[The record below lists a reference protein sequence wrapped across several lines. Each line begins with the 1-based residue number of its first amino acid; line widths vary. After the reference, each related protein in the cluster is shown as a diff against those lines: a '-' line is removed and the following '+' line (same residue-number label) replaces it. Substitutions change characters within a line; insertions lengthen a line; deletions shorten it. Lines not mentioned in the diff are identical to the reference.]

1 MYKIIFSKEGI
12 NSLRDADK
20 YGSNLSNLSLHFL
33 SKLNILW
40 GGAEQT
46 FSRIVYF
53 VNKGDLDD
61 DDDGD
66 DGGVDDDGDDGDTAL
81 TCCSRHQQPRTMGLH
96 SLRVRLTLGR
106 T

>member
-1 MYKIIFSKEGI
+1 MCKIIFSKESI

-20 YGSNLSNLSLHFL
+20 YGSNLSNLLLHFL

-53 VNKGDLDD
+53 ANKGDLDD

-66 DGGVDDDGDDGDTAL
+66 DGGVDDDGDGDDDDGHDDDDGEDEDEDDEDDI
-81 TCCSRHQQPRTMGLH
+81 M
-96 SLRVRLTLGR
+96 
-106 T
+106 